1 MTLSLSEVLEQIGE
15 RAAAASRILA
25 QATTTQKNEALL
37 AIARRID
44 QETQAIL
51 TANEADLQAG
61 AQSGLSSAM
70 LDRAR
75 LDPKR
80 IQAIA
85 NSVREVVHLPDP
97 VGEVL
102 REWSRPNGLKISK
115 RRVPIGVIGI
125 IYESRPNVTS
135 DAASLCLKAGNAV
148 ILRGGSEAIRSNM
161 ALAEAVRQGCTDAG
175 LPECSVQLV
184 PSTDRAAVTLMAQL
198 DRYIHLIIP
207 RGGRSLIQTVTKAA
221 RMPVIKHFDGICAAY
236 VDQAADLRMAE
247 RIVVN
252 AKCQRPGVCNAIET
266 MLVHEEVAREFLP
279 ICAAAL
285 WERGVEL
292 RGDPLTQEILGP
304 KVLQATEEDW
314 RTEYLDLILAIKT
327 VRSLEEAVDH
337 IETYGSHHS
346 DAIVTEDP
354 LAAQE
359 FLNQVDSA
367 AVFWNASTRF
377 NDGNEFGFGAEIG
390 ISTDRLHARGPMGL
404 EELTSYKYVVE
415 GTGQIK
421 GEKNSGVAGV
431 TGVTE

>member
-15 RAAAASRILA
+15 RAASASRVLS
-25 QATTTQKNEALL
+25 QATTAEKNEALL
-37 AIARRID
+37 AIARRIEE
-44 QETQAIL
+44 ETPAIL
-51 TANEADLQAG
+51 AANEADLEVG
-61 AQSGLSSAM
+61 VRNGIGSAM

-80 IQAIA
+80 IQTIA
-85 NSVREVVHLPDP
+85 RSVREVVHLTDP

-102 REWSRPNGLKISK
+102 RAWSRPNGLKISK

-148 ILRGGSEAIRSNM
+148 ILRGGSEAIRSNI
-161 ALAEAVRQGCTDAG
+161 ALAEAVGDGCKDAG
-175 LPECSVQLV
+175 LPEYSVQLV

-207 RGGRSLIQTVTKAA
+207 RGGRSLIEAVTAAA

-236 VDQAADLRMAE
+236 VDRAANLQMAE

-252 AKCQRPGVCNAIET
+252 AKCQRPGVCNAVET
-266 MLVHEEVAREFLP
+266 LLVHEEIARRFLP
-279 ICAAAL
+279 DCAGAL

-292 RGDPLTQEILGP
+292 RGDSLTREILGS
-304 KVLQATEEDW
+304 KVLPATEEDW
-314 RTEYLDLILAIKT
+314 RTEYLDLTLAVKT
-327 VRSLEEAVDH
+327 VRSLDEAVDH
-337 IETYGSHHS
+337 IEMYGSHHS
-346 DAIVTEDP
+346 DAIISEDP

-359 FLNQVDSA
+359 FLNRVDSA
-367 AVFWNASTRF
+367 TVFWNASTRF
-377 NDGNEFGFGAEIG
+377 NDGAEFGFGAEIG

-404 EELTSYKYVVE
+404 EELTSYKYLVE

-421 GEKNSGVAGV
+421 G
-431 TGVTE
+431 

>member
-15 RAAAASRILA
+15 RAASASRILS
-25 QATTTQKNEALL
+25 QATTTHKNEALL
-37 AIARRID
+37 AIGRRIE
-44 QETQAIL
+44 QEAPAIL
-51 TANEADLQAG
+51 AANEADLQAG
-61 AQSGLSSAM
+61 ARSGLSSAM

-80 IQAIA
+80 IQTIA
-85 NSVREVVHLPDP
+85 NSVREVVHLTDP

-115 RRVPIGVIGI
+115 KRVPIGVIGI

-161 ALAEAVRQGCTDAG
+161 ALAKAVGDGCKDAG
-175 LPECSVQLV
+175 LPEYSVQLV

-207 RGGRSLIQTVTKAA
+207 RGGRSLIEAVTAAA

-236 VDQAADLRMAE
+236 VDRAADLQMAE

-266 MLVHEEVAREFLP
+266 LLVHEDIARRFLSH
-279 ICAAAL
+279 CAAAL

-292 RGDPLTQEILGP
+292 RGDPLTREILGP
-304 KVLQATEEDW
+304 QVLQATEEDW
-314 RTEYLDLILAIKT
+314 RTEYLDLTLAVKT
-327 VRSLEEAVDH
+327 VPGLDEAVDH

-346 DAIVTEDP
+346 DVIITEDS

-359 FLNQVDSA
+359 FLNRVDSA
-367 AVFWNASTRF
+367 TVFWNASTRF
-377 NDGNEFGFGAEIG
+377 NDGAEFGFGAEIG

-404 EELTSYKYVVE
+404 EELTSYKYLVE

-421 GEKNSGVAGV
+421 G
-431 TGVTE
+431 

>member
-1 MTLSLSEVLEQIGE
+1 MTLSLSEMLEQIGE

-25 QATTTQKNEALL
+25 QATTTEKNAALL
-37 AIARRID
+37 AIARRIE
-44 QETQAIL
+44 QETPAIL
-51 TANEADLQAG
+51 AANEADLQAG
-61 AQSGLSSAM
+61 VRAGLSSAM

-85 NSVREVVHLPDP
+85 NSVREVTHLTDP

-102 REWSRPNGLKISK
+102 KEWSRPNGLKISK

-161 ALAEAVRQGCTDAG
+161 ALAEAVGNGCKDAG
-175 LPECSVQLV
+175 LPEYSVQLV

-207 RGGRSLIQTVTKAA
+207 RGGKSLIEAVTSAA

-236 VDQAADLRMAE
+236 VDRAAELPMAE
-247 RIVVN
+247 RIVVD

-266 MLVHEEVAREFLP
+266 MLVHEEIAGQFLP
-279 ICAAAL
+279 GCADAL
-285 WERGVEL
+285 WKRGVEL
-292 RGDPLTQEILGP
+292 RGDPLTREILGSR
-304 KVLQATEEDW
+304 VLLATEEDW

-327 VRSLEEAVDH
+327 VHNLKEAVDH

-346 DAIVTEDP
+346 DAIITEDP
-354 LAAQE
+354 LVAQE
-359 FLNQVDSA
+359 FLNRVDSA
-367 AVFWNASTRF
+367 TVFWNASTRF
-377 NDGNEFGFGAEIG
+377 NDGGEFGFGAEIG

-404 EELTSYKYVVE
+404 EELTSYKYCVE
-415 GTGQIK
+415 GTGQVR
-421 GEKNSGVAGV
+421 G
-431 TGVTE
+431 